1 MLIQQSVLENRS
13 VLISWQVATNKR
25 MWNTSHSTTTWA
37 QRHYCHGT
45 ETRDPI
51 ASEIDS
57 LYLTT
62 PKHSGGEDKLA
73 VQVQTPKLSGGA
85 DNPAVQVQ

>member
-1 MLIQQSVLENRS
+1 MVSNSIKAKTELIYEFITRNPIRNVCFKF
-13 VLISWQVATNKR
+13 QV
-25 MWNTSHSTTTWA
+25 SSSL
-37 QRHYCHGT
+37 CHGI
-45 ETRDPI
+45 EAGDPI

-62 PKHSGGEDKLA
+62 PKHSGGADKLA
-73 VQVQTPKLSGGA
+73 VQVQTPKHSGGA

>member
-1 MLIQQSVLENRS
+1 MFISSHAVLC
-13 VLISWQVATNKR
+13 NKHLFKS
-25 MWNTSHSTTTWA
+25 MDIL
-37 QRHYCHGT
+37 QCHGT

-51 ASEIDS
+51 ASEIDN